1 MDLYT
6 VSPESY
12 DEMRENIIQLL
23 VSKEME
29 IIKPALARIIDIYE
43 PGHCRAFR
51 NLRRVLEHTLRQM
64 IARQPDITLMNEYE
78 KLPF

>member
-23 VSKEME
+23 VSKEMDVIRPE
-29 IIKPALARIIDIYE
+29 LARVVEIYE

-51 NLRRVLEHTLRQM
+51 NLSRVIENTLRQM
-64 IARQPDITLMNEYE
+64 IARQPDITLMKEYE
-78 KLPF
+78 RLP